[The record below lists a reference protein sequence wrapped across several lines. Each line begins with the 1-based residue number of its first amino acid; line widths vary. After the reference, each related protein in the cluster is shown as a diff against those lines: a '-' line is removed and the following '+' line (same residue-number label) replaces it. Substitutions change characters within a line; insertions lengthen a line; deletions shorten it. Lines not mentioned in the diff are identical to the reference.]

1 MCIRPQSE
9 ILILVDSWP
18 PTPKIWWPNSNF
30 SGQRKE
36 KLVAKIHGKKVKT
49 NSFNDLI
56 RVFKFNIFLSLENHV
71 SRSFARVIFLH
82 VRPFITIPLC
92 FWFLLWI
99 LRVSLKSYKALI
111 KEIGI
116 SGHTWNNYLT
126 KFTSH

>member
-49 NSFNDLI
+49 N
-56 RVFKFNIFLSLENHV
+56 
-71 SRSFARVIFLH
+71 
-82 VRPFITIPLC
+82 LC
-92 FWFLLWI
+92 KTKKP
-99 LRVSLKSYKALI
+99 LKSTVRTKSI
-111 KEIGI
+111 KE
-116 SGHTWNNYLT
+116 
-126 KFTSH
+126 

>member
-1 MCIRPQSE
+1 MGLVYSILIFMCIRPQSE

-36 KLVAKIHGKKVKT
+36 KLVAKIHGKKVK
-49 NSFNDLI
+49 I
-56 RVFKFNIFLSLENHV
+56 NI
-71 SRSFARVIFLH
+71 SRSFARVIFVH
-82 VRPFITIPLC
+82 VRPFITILLC

>member
-1 MCIRPQSE
+1 MCIGPQSE

-36 KLVAKIHGKKVKT
+36 KLVAKIHGKKVK
-49 NSFNDLI
+49 I
-56 RVFKFNIFLSLENHV
+56 NI
-71 SRSFARVIFLH
+71 SRSFAWVIFVQ
-82 VRPFITIPLC
+82 VRPFITILLC